1 MISKCVGIVRSWLPL
16 SMHGDPNLW
25 ESLRFG
31 GKPCPQH
38 SSKHGRI
45 GTIIH
50 PLSKPN
56 LITDGTDK
64 LDLFWI
70 KVFKPMPYWVC
81 IEYTPI
87 YGHIWPYMAGPYLGY
102 PYATHNFSIFYWKN
116 TVPVCHIHLAYMA
129 IYGHTWLKYCWLGHP
144 RKPSDLFGNL
154 AGCRLG
160 VI

>member
-45 GTIIH
+45 GTIIQ

-87 YGHIWPYMAGPYLGY
+87 YGHIWQDRIWVTHMQPIIFQYFIEKIPYPYVIYTWHIWPYMAIHDWNIADSDILGN
-102 PYATHNFSIFYWKN
+102 PRICSEI
-116 TVPVCHIHLAYMA
+116 
-129 IYGHTWLKYCWLGHP
+129 WLVVG
-144 RKPSDLFGNL
+144 
-154 AGCRLG
+154 
-160 VI
+160 